1 MAVLRHQ
8 RAKRRRGNAG
18 RGAAEAQRRS
28 ADSDAATGC
37 CCRWAWAAVCAAEHP
52 MAPPPLRARRV
63 TGPRAPPTP
72 GRQRPPRGG
81 DSDRRTR
88 PPHAKT
94 HTASTRAAR
103 GHAQREQD
111 GHTGLGDT
119 RCQEKNTT
127 SRSPQNAQGRAPIRL
142 RTTGG
147 SNGTR
152 ARACENI
159 PANRRWQARPTGS
172 AKIARVER
180 RRVAARTKHHWA
192 RGVGVVQA
200 LRRPRAAAGSPRLP
214 VGRWRIDEL
223 RRRCRCK
230 AARAAVSRSGPVLR
244 ARLGP
249 WRRPLSKK
257 ILKTICM
264 VSRRRPRASEREQSS
279 TTPQT
284 GRPGALCS
292 PPAARGGRESQI
304 GGSRSSSAPLPCAL
318 GGGGHANLWAAQ

>member
-1 MAVLRHQ
+1 VAVLRHQ

-192 RGVGVVQA
+192 RGVGA
-200 LRRPRAAAGSPRLP
+200 PTPRAQWCFVRAATPGLCRRFGGLGPLPAPHASPSA
-214 VGRWRIDEL
+214 VGEL
-223 RRRCRCK
+223 TSSAGGVVAKRRALLC
-230 AARAAVSRSGPVLR
+230 RAAVQCFGPDL
-244 ARLGP
+244 APGDGLC
-249 WRRPLSKK
+249 LKK
-257 ILKTICM
+257 Y
-264 VSRRRPRASEREQSS
+264 
-279 TTPQT
+279 
-284 GRPGALCS
+284 
-292 PPAARGGRESQI
+292 
-304 GGSRSSSAPLPCAL
+304 
-318 GGGGHANLWAAQ
+318 